1 MKRITFLSFLLLL
14 LAVVSVSCSDP
25 SLNDYITEFKGQM
38 PEDLGNGFS
47 MTDISIVD
55 DYVLLDCAAD
65 ETEFELGNPLVQA
78 IAPAIAESLKSM
90 FVDNPDMTDFMQACS
105 DEGKGFYV
113 VAKGT
118 KTGGTLD
125 LFKATPEE
133 IRAKFPPKTKE

>member
-38 PEDLGNGFS
+38 PEDLGSGFT
-47 MTDISIVD
+47 MVDISIVD
-55 DYVLLDCAAD
+55 DYVQLDCTSD
-65 ETEFELGNPLVQA
+65 ETELELGNPLVQA

-105 DEGKGFYV
+105 NEGKGFYV

>member
-47 MTDISIVD
+47 MTDINIVD
-55 DYVLLDCAAD
+55 DYVLLDCTAD
-65 ETEFELGNPLVQA
+65 ETEFELDTPIVQA
-78 IAPAIAESLKSM
+78 VVPAIAESLKSM
-90 FVDNPDMTDFMQACS
+90 FVDNSDMTDFMQACS
-105 DEGKGFYV
+105 DAGKGFRV
-113 VAKGT
+113 VAKGA

-125 LFKATPEE
+125 LLNVTPEE
-133 IRAKFPPKTKE
+133 INAKFPPKTKE